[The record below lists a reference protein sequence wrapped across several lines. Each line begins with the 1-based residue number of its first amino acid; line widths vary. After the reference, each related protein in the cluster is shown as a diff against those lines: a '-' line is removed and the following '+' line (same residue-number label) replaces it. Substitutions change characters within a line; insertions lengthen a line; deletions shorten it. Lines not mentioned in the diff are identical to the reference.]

1 MHVQP
6 PRVRNKNLTKTL
18 PYCHV
23 ARLGAN
29 KVPFAKGTLFVVVP
43 HPRATVSCKLV
54 PVPLIHQD
62 TSLAVPSLTLGVVH
76 VEIASTHSGILIIST
91 KCGDLVC
98 VQVIAAFVTQEPNLL
113 IMEVV

>member
-43 HPRATVSCKLV
+43 LKIGKWEQKVQRE
-54 PVPLIHQD
+54 
-62 TSLAVPSLTLGVVH
+62 LGPPW
-76 VEIASTHSGILIIST
+76 SPT
-91 KCGDLVC
+91 C
-98 VQVIAAFVTQEPNLL
+98 
-113 IMEVV
+113 